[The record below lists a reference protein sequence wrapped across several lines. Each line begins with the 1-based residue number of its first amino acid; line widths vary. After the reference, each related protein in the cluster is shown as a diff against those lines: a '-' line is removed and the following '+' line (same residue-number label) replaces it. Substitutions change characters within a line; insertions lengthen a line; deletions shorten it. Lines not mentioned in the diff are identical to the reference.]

1 MSATSSDV
9 TLLVVS
15 DNARSERRVSPAWT
29 IEELKTRL
37 VAITGIPASSQKL
50 TISISSSQS
59 QSLGHLPETALLNQ
73 VALRDYAELRVID
86 TRPAGLRENF
96 TDVSAVPK
104 YEMPK
109 DEYENR
115 TDSVLAWK
123 KAQKL
128 GRFDPSAP
136 GIEEQKIRAVNREVE
151 ERGIKVGSRCRLLPE
166 TDSRRGHV
174 KHVGNVPEI
183 PGLGAWIGVALD
195 EPTGKN
201 DGTANGVRYFE
212 CPPKHGV
219 FVRPERVEV
228 GDFPPIDDFDDDE
241 F

>member
-1 MSATSSDV
+1 MSATAQDI
-9 TLLVVS
+9 TALVIS
-15 DNARSERRVSPAWT
+15 QNSKSERRINPSWT
-29 IEELKTRL
+29 LEHLKIRL
-37 VAITGIPASSQKL
+37 ESVTGVPASAQRL
-50 TISISSSQS
+50 SITLPSGQQ
-59 QSLGHLPETALLNQ
+59 QSLDHLSDTNLIGQMN
-73 VALRDYAELRVID
+73 LRDFAELHVND
-86 TRPAGLRENF
+86 SRPVGLRENY

-109 DEYENR
+109 QEYESR

-136 GIEEQKIRAVNREVE
+136 GIEEQKVLAVQREIE
-151 ERGIKVGSRCRLLPE
+151 ERGITVSSRCRLLPE
-166 TDSRRGHV
+166 SDSRRGIV
-174 KHVGNVPEI
+174 KHVGNVPEL

-195 EPTGKN
+195 EPTGRN
-201 DGTANGVRYFE
+201 DGSAQGTRYFD
-212 CPPKHGV
+212 CPSKHGV

-228 GDFPPIDDFDDDE
+228 GDFPPVDEFDDDE

>member
-1 MSATSSDV
+1 MASSNDITV
-9 TLLVVS
+9 LVIS
-15 DNARSERRVSPAWT
+15 PNSRSERRLQPSWSLDQLRTKLEP
-29 IEELKTRL
+29 
-37 VAITGIPASSQKL
+37 ITGIPASSQRL
-50 TISISSSQS
+50 AFALPSGQQ
-59 QSLGHLPETALLNQ
+59 QSLNHLPDSTPVSQLN
-73 VALRDYAELRVID
+73 LRDYAELHVID
-86 TRPAGLRENF
+86 DRPAGLRENY

-128 GRFDPSAP
+128 GRFDPNAP
-136 GIEEQKIRAVNREVE
+136 DIEEQKIRAVQREVD
-151 ERGIKVGSRCRLLPE
+151 ERGIVIGSRCRLLPDS
-166 TDSRRGHV
+166 DSRRGIV
-174 KHVGNVPEI
+174 RHVGNVPEI

-201 DGTANGVRYFE
+201 DGSVNSTKYFE
-212 CPPKHGV
+212 CPAKHGV

-228 GDFPPIDDFDDDE
+228 GDFPPMDEFEDDE